1 MATMHPAHEIPA
13 VLATL
18 RRAPTGAGVLSVYLD
33 TRPERVA
40 GAAYLLAFRDACK
53 ELRRQVP
60 ADQREPFELARLAAE
75 RFLTDDFVPSG
86 PGVAVFAAAP
96 PGYLHAVALP
106 SRPLD
111 EVTWS
116 DRPALATLQ
125 AVLDDHERIAVA
137 LIDKSRARLF
147 SVFVG
152 AIEEERDFKDYV
164 PGRHRTGGW
173 HLLSQTRA
181 QRHHDD
187 LVAVHIRRVTAEL
200 MEMLRSRPFDHL
212 IVAGPDEAISLL
224 CQTLP
229 RPLRARLAATLHLE
243 LFAGEAE
250 ILSAVERVRQE
261 VDRAHGLRVVEEL
274 AGAAAAGQAVVGLS
288 ATLAALAEDRVFRLV
303 VSDAL
308 AAVGARCTRC
318 GRIAAG
324 AGACPACGGQLGRA
338 SSLRDLLVEQAL
350 AEGAAV
356 ELVGAEAAE
365 RLAPYGGVGAFV
377 RYAAVTTGEAASEP
391 AAASPLAATG

>member
-1 MATMHPAHEIPA
+1 
-13 VLATL
+13 
-18 RRAPTGAGVLSVYLD
+18 
-33 TRPERVA
+33 
-40 GAAYLLAFRDACK
+40 
-53 ELRRQVP
+53 
-60 ADQREPFELARLAAE
+60 
-75 RFLTDDFVPSG
+75 LTDDFVPSG